1 MSDTVLKNSLILLA
15 ILLVLVLIWQPVSK
29 LFSPSAIVNEFVLE
43 TVDGPLDSR
52 KLRGRVLA
60 VSLAYTRCGDPCA
73 ERLSRTAKG
82 YEILDPRDRA
92 LVSMIVVS
100 VDPERDTAADIAQYA
115 RRFHPEMTGAT
126 GKPEVLAALA
136 EGFSASYRKLP
147 TGPDGSYRVDH
158 SHAMYLVDTQGRFAS
173 ALHERATPE
182 EIARA
187 LRAKLPAPQPPA

>member
-15 ILLVLVLIWQPVSK
+15 VLLLLVLVWQPVSK
-29 LFSPSAIVNEFVLE
+29 LFSKSAIVNDFVLE

-60 VSLAYTRCGDPCA
+60 ISLAYSHCGEPCA
-73 ERLSRTAKG
+73 ERLARAAQG
-82 YEILDPRDRA
+82 YALLEARERA

-100 VDPERDTAADIAQYA
+100 VDPERDRAADIAAYA

-126 GKPEVLAALA
+126 GKPEALAALA
-136 EGFSASYRKLP
+136 EGFSATYRKLP
-147 TGPDGSYRVDH
+147 AAPDGSYRVDH
-158 SHAMYLVDTQGRFAS
+158 SHAMYLVDAEGRLAS

-182 EIARA
+182 EIAQA
-187 LRAKLPAPQPPA
+187 LRAKLPAL